1 MLPSVIRTAVLAT
14 ITMCA
19 FALNSV
25 FGRVALSNDAIDP
38 ASYTSIRLVSGA
50 LMLVLLVNLRGGLKS
65 TKPDGPFFSTTGI
78 SAIALFV
85 YAAFFSFAYLSI
97 DTGVGALILFACVQG
112 VMIGWGVFTGERPN
126 LQAWIGMVLA
136 LGGFVY
142 LVSPGLAAP
151 DFLGASLMAVS
162 GIAWGV
168 YSLRGRGQPNPL
180 HSTARN
186 FIWSVPMTLVLS
198 VIFIAQS
205 KMDFHGVI
213 LAIASG
219 AITSALGYALWYET
233 LKGLTATKASILQLT
248 VPVIAAFGGI
258 LILGEPLT
266 FRFIVAS
273 VLILGGVAM
282 VIITKEKRV

>member
-1 MLPSVIRTAVLAT
+1 MHPSVIRTAVLAA

-25 FGRVALSNDAIDP
+25 FGRVALSSDAIDP
-38 ASYTSIRLVSGA
+38 ASYTSIRLVSGT
-50 LMLVLLVNLRGGLKS
+50 LMLLLLVRLRGGLKS
-65 TKPDGPFFSTTGI
+65 TKPEGSFFLTTGI
-78 SAIALFV
+78 SAIALFI
-85 YAAFFSFAYLSI
+85 YAAFFSFAYLLI

-126 LQAWIGMVLA
+126 LQAWIGIVLA

-142 LVSPGLAAP
+142 LVSPGLEAP
-151 DFLGASLMAVS
+151 NFLGASLMAVS
-162 GIAWGV
+162 GFAWGV
-168 YSLRGRGQPNPL
+168 YSLLGRGQPNPL

-186 FIWSVPMTLVLS
+186 FIWSVPMALVLS
-198 VIFIAQS
+198 MIFIAQS
-205 KMDFHGVI
+205 KMDFHGI
-213 LAIASG
+213 MLAIASG

-233 LKGLTATKASILQLT
+233 LKGLTATKAGILQLT

-258 LILGEPLT
+258 MTLGEPLT
-266 FRFIVAS
+266 FRFIMAS
-273 VLILGGVAM
+273 VLILGGVTM